1 MQSHDELEALA
12 AGYALSA
19 LDIQERQVFEA
30 HLTTCGGCARQ
41 AAELGAVAGV
51 LSLDVE
57 EMAPPPQLKQRILAL
72 ARAEQAISLH
82 VAPRRWWA
90 IAWRELLL
98 GYRTAAM
105 AAAVLLLVSAGL
117 TVWNFRLQT
126 TLDTSRA
133 RLSRSYDAVAIMGQA
148 EHWWRSQ
155 GTSFAP
161 DARSSLAHSSKQS
174 AGCLLAW
181 NLPPAAGKVYQ
192 VWSIKDGVTT
202 KVGRLLLFDSTLWR
216 IIPGDVSA
224 MEAVQVTLEEN
235 DGVAQPKGPVVL
247 QVDLQ
252 QR

>member
-19 LDIQERQVFEA
+19 LDLQERQVFEA

-41 AAELGAVAGV
+41 VAEMGAAAAGLSFTLEEL
-51 LSLDVE
+51 E
-57 EMAPPPQLKQRILAL
+57 PPPQLRQRILAM
-72 ARAEQAISLH
+72 ARAEKAAPAQ
-82 VAPRRWWA
+82 VVPRRGWA
-90 IAWRELLL
+90 TAWRQLLL
-98 GYRTAAM
+98 GYRTVAI

-117 TVWNFRLQT
+117 GYWNVRLQT
-126 TLDTSRA
+126 TLDTNRA
-133 RLSRSYDAVAIMGQA
+133 RLTRSYDAVAIMGQA

-155 GTSFAP
+155 GTVAAP

-181 NLPPAAGKVYQ
+181 NLPSAAGKVYQ

-216 IIPGDVSA
+216 IIPGDVNA
-224 MEAVQVTLEEN
+224 MEAVLVTLEASE
-235 DGVAQPKGPVVL
+235 GTRQPEGPVVL
-247 QVDLQ
+247 RVDIQ
-252 QR
+252 QQ